1 MATTPVLK
9 TCIVSY
15 FSGMLDVQTDGL
27 KIRKQSN
34 LKVQVEGE
42 FITSGEFVDLLE
54 EKKASKEAEKKQKVK
69 RDNRKEGEIS
79 LNIRIAKM
87 LKRVITSNTQ

>member
-1 MATTPVLK
+1 M
-9 TCIVSY
+9 VSY
-15 FSGMLDVQTDGL
+15 FSGILDVQTDGL
-27 KIRKQSN
+27 KIRKQNN

-42 FITSGEFVDLLE
+42 VITYGEFVDLLE

-69 RDNRKEGEIS
+69 RDNRKKEGEIS